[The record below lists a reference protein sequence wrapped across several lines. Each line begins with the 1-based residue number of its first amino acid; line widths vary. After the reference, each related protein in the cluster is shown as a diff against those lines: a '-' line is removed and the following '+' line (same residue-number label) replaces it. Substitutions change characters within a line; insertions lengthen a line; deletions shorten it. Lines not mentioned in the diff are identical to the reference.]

1 MGRKPVRR
9 RIVLSLFIALA
20 AALLATAA
28 AIGRNGNR
36 TAAGPI
42 VIGFVHGIS
51 GSNSPLAPS
60 ADQAAEL
67 AVDEINAKG
76 GVMGRKLK
84 LVLGDDATDP
94 RVARQAWDSVI
105 HQQHADVVIA
115 LETSASRN
123 AGVPV
128 AEKANVPAIYTSL
141 YEGRA
146 CSPILYVN
154 AEVPNQQI
162 APEVSYLTKSRGVKS
177 FFLVGSDYVWPRET
191 FKVAK
196 GLIKQAGAKV
206 VGEEYAPI
214 GTTDWS
220 AVVSKIQQSKPDAVY
235 FALAGGSDNV
245 ALMKQYRATGA
256 KGIVVS
262 PDIEE
267 SVLKA
272 LGPDGEGVVMAGAYF
287 QVLDTPANKKFLADL
302 KKKYGGKTA
311 PQNLLSVTNYDA
323 VYLYAAAVAKAK
335 STATAPVLKALSQVS
350 FNGPRGLVHM
360 TKDRHAALPI
370 YIGIGQKDQS
380 FKIIKKL
387 GVVTPSQQCN
397 PAPKFG
403 MK

>member
-1 MGRKPVRR
+1 VCR
-9 RIVLSLFIALA
+9 RIVASLLVALA
-20 AALLATAA
+20 AALVATAA
-28 AIGRNGNR
+28 AVSTSSEEN
-36 TAAGPI
+36 AARPI

-51 GSNSPLAPS
+51 GSNSTLAPS
-60 ADQAAEL
+60 ADQAAQL

-76 GVMGRKLK
+76 GVLGRKVK

-128 AEKANVPAIYTSL
+128 AEKADVPAIYTSN
-141 YEGRA
+141 YEGHA

-162 APEVSYLTKSRGVKS
+162 APEVSYLTGERGVKT
-177 FFLVGSDYVWPRET
+177 FFLVGSDYVWPHET

-196 GLIKQAGAKV
+196 RLIKQARAKV

-220 AVVSKIQQSKPDAVY
+220 AVVSKIQQTKPDAVY

-287 QVLDTPANKKFLADL
+287 QALDTPANNRFLADL
-302 KKKYGGKTA
+302 KKKFGSKTA

-323 VYLYAAAVAKAK
+323 VYQYAAAVARAK
-335 STATAPVLKALSQVS
+335 TTATEPVLRALSKVS
-350 FNGPRGLVHM
+350 FTGPRGLVKM
-360 TKDRHAALPI
+360 TRDRHAALPI
-370 YIGIGQKDQS
+370 YIGIGQKDES

-387 GVVTPSQQCN
+387 GIVAPSRQCN
-397 PAPKFG
+397 PYPRFG